1 MKNTREFFAECFRAE
16 KPKFLRVLQAVP
28 ADQAGYRPHPTSN
41 SAGGI
46 VWLLASEWG
55 DACEL
60 IDKSQVN
67 YVARPAPAKVQESVA
82 AFEKNAGEIE
92 KRLSRLDDAAWEK
105 NAQFLMDGKV
115 AWESPLGD
123 MLFGF
128 LFDAVHHRGQLS
140 SYLRPMGAKVPSIYG
155 PSADDPGM

>member
-28 ADQAGYRPHPTSN
+28 ADQAGYRPHPKSN
-41 SAGGI
+41 SAGGL

-67 YVARPAPAKVQESVA
+67 YVARPAPAKLQESIA
-82 AFEKNAGEIE
+82 AFERNAGEIE
-92 KRLSRLDDAAWEK
+92 KRLGKLDDAAWEK

-115 AWESPLGD
+115 AWESPLGE
-123 MLFGF
+123 MPPLAP
-128 LFDAVHHRGQLS
+128 AVAVIVWVS
-140 SYLRPMGAKVPSIYG
+140 TAKLASIVW
-155 PSADDPGM
+155 SATTLLNV

>member
-1 MKNTREFFAECFRAE
+1 MKNTRELFAECFRAE

-41 SAGGI
+41 SAGGL

-82 AFEKNAGEIE
+82 AFEKKAPEIAE
-92 KRLSRLDDAAWEK
+92 SLRDARV
-105 NAQFLMDGKV
+105 V
-115 AWESPLGD
+115 APVEGR
-123 MLFGF
+123 
-128 LFDAVHHRGQLS
+128 VHRQ
-140 SYLRPMGAKVPSIYG
+140 
-155 PSADDPGM
+155 

>member
-1 MKNTREFFAECFRAE
+1 MKNTREFFADCFRAE
-16 KPKFLRVLQAVP
+16 KPKFLRVMQAVP
-28 ADQAGYRPHPTSN
+28 ADQAGYRPHPKCN

-46 VWLLASEWG
+46 VWLIASEWG

-60 IDKSQVN
+60 IDKAQVN

-92 KRLSRLDDAAWEK
+92 KRLGKLNDAAWEK
-105 NAQFLMDGKV
+105 NTQFMMDGKV
-115 AWESPLGD
+115 AWEAPLGD

-128 LFDAVHHRGQLS
+128 LFDAIHHRGQLS

-155 PSADDPGM
+155 PSADDPGA